1 MLKQN
6 IHKGIS
12 NAFTGL
18 AVSVLLASGLSLF
31 ITNEIAH
38 AAGFASGNGSIS
50 TPYKI
55 ADCEQLQNIA
65 DNSLSAYYE
74 LNNNIDCSGTASLN
88 SGRGFS
94 PIGDDTTPFTGNFD
108 GKGFAINNITMQRA
122 DNVYGEDPGG
132 ADQTYVGIFGKTQNA
147 VLKNITLNDAM
158 IKGYRHVGGLVG
170 YSDNSTISNIHVNDN
185 VADNDCNPGTC
196 IWARLGENGG
206 GIVGYMKNGTLYNS
220 TSGGNVKGSGRY
232 IGGIVGYADNATIS
246 NSSSTANI
254 DGGENIGGI
263 VGLAVDS
270 TVTFVHATGSVNVVE
285 EDHKSGNYGGG
296 VIGFMSRSTLSSSY
310 ATGPVNAYG
319 SAGGLVGQAV
329 NSTVEMSHASGIV
342 SAYNSAGGLIGTVY
356 GVNDDAPRTAIVR
369 DSYATGVV
377 SAYTYAGGLIGN
389 IEASQGNYIVQRTY
403 ATGNITETYPSSSHE
418 GGLIGSATVG
428 SNNGSINASG
438 VIEDSYAT
446 GSVSSS
452 DFSYFFGGLIGYM
465 YTYND
470 STDAVVSSTV
480 RRTYS
485 TGSVTSRYVF
495 GGLIG
500 YSTSDDNIRVSINLS
515 DNFTVSEVIPLPD
528 VEFPGGF
535 LGSSGGKDPTFSNNY
550 YYSSVSE
557 SNAHCASIE
566 VNTGCTGV
574 TDISQFKNNSINA
587 PFKNDGVTIW
597 DFDNVWKTRTSNYPI
612 LRSTTTGITSNVNLY
627 SAEDGTKIQVEQSGC
642 TAIGNTSTSKESI
655 LSVQDPAYSY
665 PLGFVGFRLTGCP
678 IGGTATVKVTYT
690 GKYDPSSISARKYNA
705 SNNSYSTIN
714 NRSIA
719 ATTLD
724 GKDAIEIT
732 YTITDGGSLDQ
743 DGTANGAILDPVGLA
758 QQVVGAPNTGTGSKQ

>member
-6 IHKGIS
+6 IYRGIEKT
-12 NAFTGL
+12 FTGL
-18 AVSVLLASGLSLF
+18 IVSVLLASGMSLF
-31 ITNEIAH
+31 ITTEIAH
-38 AAGFASGNGSIS
+38 AAGFASGSGSIS
-50 TPYKI
+50 NPYKI
-55 ADCEQLQNIA
+55 ADCDQLQNIA

-74 LNNNIDCSGTASLN
+74 LNNNIDCSGTAALN

-122 DNVYGEDPGG
+122 DNVYGEDPDG
-132 ADQTYVGIFGKTQNA
+132 ADQTYVGIFGKSQNA
-147 VLKNITLNDAM
+147 VLKNVTLNDAM

-185 VADNDCNPGTC
+185 VEDNDCNPGTC

-220 TSGGNVKGSGRY
+220 TSGGNVKGSGKY

-246 NSSSTANI
+246 NSSSSANI
-254 DGGENIGGI
+254 DGGEKIGGI

-270 TVTFVHATGSVNVVE
+270 TISFVHATGSVNVVE
-285 EDHKSGNYGGG
+285 EDYKSGNYGGG
-296 VIGFMSRSTLSSSY
+296 VIGFMSKSTLSNSY
-310 ATGPVNAYG
+310 ASG
-319 SAGGLVGQAV
+319 SVTASSWAGGLVGQAV
-329 NSTVEMSHASGIV
+329 NSTVEMTHASGV
-342 SAYNSAGGLIGTVY
+342 VTAFNSAGGLIGAVY
-356 GVNDDAPRTAIVR
+356 GLNDDAPRTAIVR

-403 ATGNITETYPSSSHE
+403 ATGNIIKTYSESSHD

-428 SNNGSINASG
+428 SDNESVNASG
-438 VIEDSYAT
+438 IIEDSYAT
-446 GSVSSS
+446 GSINDSNY
-452 DFSYFFGGLIGYM
+452 FSGGLIGYM
-465 YTYND
+465 YTYNYNN
-470 STDAVVSSTV
+470 DAVVSNTI

-485 TGSVTSRYVF
+485 TGNVSSSYIF

-500 YSTSDDNIRVSINLS
+500 YSTADDNPRVSVNLS

-528 VEFPGGF
+528 AEYPGGF
-535 LGSSGGKDPTFSNNY
+535 LGSGSGRDPAFSNNY

-557 SNAHCASIE
+557 SNYYCASIE
-566 VNTGCTGV
+566 VKVGCTGV
-574 TDISQFKNNSINA
+574 TEVSQFKNNSTNT
-587 PFKNDGVTIW
+587 PFKNGGVTIW
-597 DFDNVWKTRTSNYPI
+597 DFDNVWKTKTSDYPI
-612 LRSTTTGITSNVNLY
+612 LRSTIPVGESSSVNLS
-627 SAEDGTKIQVEQSGC
+627 SAENGTKIKLEQTGC
-642 TAIGNTSTSKESI
+642 LIIGNTNTSKES
-655 LSVQDPAYSY
+655 SAAVQDPAYSY

-678 IGGTATVKVTYT
+678 IGGTATVKVIYT
-690 GKYDPSSISARKYNA
+690 GKYNTSSVIARKYNS
-705 SNNSYSTIN
+705 SNNSYSTVN
-714 NRSIA
+714 NASVTN
-719 ATTLD
+719 TTLD
-724 GKDAIEIT
+724 GQDAIEIT